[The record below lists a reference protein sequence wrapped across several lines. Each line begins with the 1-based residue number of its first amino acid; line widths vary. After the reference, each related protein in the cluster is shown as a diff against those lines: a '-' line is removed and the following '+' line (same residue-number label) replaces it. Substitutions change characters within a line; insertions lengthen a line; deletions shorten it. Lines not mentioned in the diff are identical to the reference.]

1 MAEDVK
7 PTRKN
12 LMAIEDRIELSE
24 RGHDTLEQKRDGLIM
39 EFMDIL
45 DQAQDVRANLNQDYE
60 RAQNKIN
67 MARAMEGDVAVR
79 GAASALKEYP
89 EITTQSKNIMGVVV
103 PQIESSR
110 VKKSLDQRGYGL
122 LGSSARIDEAA
133 DAYEELLESIILA
146 AEVETAMKKMLEE
159 IETTKRRVNALEFKL
174 LPELYENQE
183 YIEQKLEEQ
192 EREEIFRLKKI
203 KAKKEEEE
211 KEEAPEEEAEEE
223 RPKSPVALMG
233 SSPYSLEDDLQR
245 VADYAPEGGGDVVRP
260 LSGRPPAASPRN
272 EPGAGDCRSDCTRP
286 RHRRATVRRGRS
298 RARFPTPT
306 ARGPAGAA
314 RRTARLARDAPRGVT
329 ATGASR
335 ARGRRPAAGTGPPRR
350 QLRRGGP
357 RRPRSPPSATRRCC
371 ERTGRPFHPRS
382 RDGSNVARFGGVRGG
397 SHRQRVL
404 RAEEEALRR
413 RWSTGGCRRCH
424 RTRRRAVRLSR
435 SRW

>member
-12 LMAIEDRIELSE
+12 LMAIEERIELSE

-45 DQAQDVRANLNQDYE
+45 DQAQDVRAELNDDYE
-60 RAQNKIN
+60 RAQEKIN

-79 GAASALKEYP
+79 GAAAALKEHP

-146 AEVETAMKKMLEE
+146 AEVETAMKKLLEE

-174 LPELYENQE
+174 LPELNENKE

-211 KEEAPEEEAEEE
+211 RNEREAEAE
-223 RPKSPVALMG
+223 AAA
-233 SSPYSLEDDLQR
+233 
-245 VADYAPEGGGDVVRP
+245 ADSEPE
-260 LSGRPPAASPRN
+260 SES
-272 EPGAGDCRSDCTRP
+272 ET
-286 RHRRATVRRGRS
+286 
-298 RARFPTPT
+298 
-306 ARGPAGAA
+306 
-314 RRTARLARDAPRGVT
+314 VT
-329 ATGASR
+329 A
-335 ARGRRPAAGTGPPRR
+335 
-350 QLRRGGP
+350 
-357 RRPRSPPSATRRCC
+357 
-371 ERTGRPFHPRS
+371 
-382 RDGSNVARFGGVRGG
+382 DD
-397 SHRQRVL
+397 
-404 RAEEEALRR
+404 
-413 RWSTGGCRRCH
+413 
-424 RTRRRAVRLSR
+424 
-435 SRW
+435 

>member
-45 DQAQDVRANLNQDYE
+45 DQAQDVRSQLDEDY
-60 RAQNKIN
+60 RTAQNKIN

-79 GAASALKEYP
+79 GAAAALKEHP

-133 DAYEELLESIILA
+133 DAYEELLETIILA

-174 LPELYENQE
+174 LPELNENKE

-203 KAKKEEEE
+203 KAKKEQEE
-211 KEEAPEEEAEEE
+211 KADAEAAAEEAAAAETESV
-223 RPKSPVALMG
+223 PA
-233 SSPYSLEDDLQR
+233 DD
-245 VADYAPEGGGDVVRP
+245 
-260 LSGRPPAASPRN
+260 
-272 EPGAGDCRSDCTRP
+272 
-286 RHRRATVRRGRS
+286 
-298 RARFPTPT
+298 
-306 ARGPAGAA
+306 
-314 RRTARLARDAPRGVT
+314 
-329 ATGASR
+329 
-335 ARGRRPAAGTGPPRR
+335 
-350 QLRRGGP
+350 
-357 RRPRSPPSATRRCC
+357 
-371 ERTGRPFHPRS
+371 
-382 RDGSNVARFGGVRGG
+382 
-397 SHRQRVL
+397 
-404 RAEEEALRR
+404 
-413 RWSTGGCRRCH
+413 
-424 RTRRRAVRLSR
+424 
-435 SRW
+435 

>member
-45 DQAQDVRANLNQDYE
+45 DQAQDVRSDLSADYE
-60 RAQNKIN
+60 RAQRKIN

-79 GAASALKEYP
+79 GAAAALKEHP

-133 DAYEELLESIILA
+133 DAYEELLETIILA

-174 LPELYENQE
+174 LPDLYENQE

-203 KAKKEEEE
+203 KNKKEEEE
-211 KEEAPEEEAEEE
+211 KAEAEAEKEAAEEAE
-223 RPKSPVALMG
+223 R
-233 SSPYSLEDDLQR
+233 
-245 VADYAPEGGGDVVRP
+245 
-260 LSGRPPAASPRN
+260 
-272 EPGAGDCRSDCTRP
+272 
-286 RHRRATVRRGRS
+286 
-298 RARFPTPT
+298 
-306 ARGPAGAA
+306 
-314 RRTARLARDAPRGVT
+314 VT
-329 ATGASR
+329 A
-335 ARGRRPAAGTGPPRR
+335 
-350 QLRRGGP
+350 
-357 RRPRSPPSATRRCC
+357 
-371 ERTGRPFHPRS
+371 
-382 RDGSNVARFGGVRGG
+382 DD
-397 SHRQRVL
+397 
-404 RAEEEALRR
+404 
-413 RWSTGGCRRCH
+413 
-424 RTRRRAVRLSR
+424 
-435 SRW
+435 

>member
-45 DQAQDVRANLNQDYE
+45 DQAQDVRANLNADYE

-67 MARAMEGDVAVR
+67 MARAMEGDVTVR
-79 GAASALKEYP
+79 GAAAALKEYP

-174 LPELYENQE
+174 LPELYDNQE

-211 KEEAPEEEAEEE
+211 KEAREAEQAAE
-223 RPKSPVALMG
+223 AAT
-233 SSPYSLEDDLQR
+233 
-245 VADYAPEGGGDVVRP
+245 AD
-260 LSGRPPAASPRN
+260 
-272 EPGAGDCRSDCTRP
+272 
-286 RHRRATVRRGRS
+286 
-298 RARFPTPT
+298 
-306 ARGPAGAA
+306 
-314 RRTARLARDAPRGVT
+314 
-329 ATGASR
+329 
-335 ARGRRPAAGTGPPRR
+335 
-350 QLRRGGP
+350 
-357 RRPRSPPSATRRCC
+357 
-371 ERTGRPFHPRS
+371 
-382 RDGSNVARFGGVRGG
+382 
-397 SHRQRVL
+397 
-404 RAEEEALRR
+404 
-413 RWSTGGCRRCH
+413 
-424 RTRRRAVRLSR
+424 
-435 SRW
+435 